1 VKGEGVP
8 QEGIRG
14 NEDEVQTLR
23 EERDRLREQLD
34 GAHSRASQA
43 EQEKAR
49 ERVRGWLALGLT
61 GLLSFVLVATYAYL
75 MILSLYFA
83 EALSTQEVHTLI
95 PMVGTTLLTP
105 LVGLIGAVTG
115 FYFGGLT
122 AVQAASQGHAAAQE
136 ATQQGAQATQQ
147 GAQQGAQAA
156 TTGAQVATDGA
167 TQAATDAAV
176 QAVTGQS
183 PQQQTGDR

>member
-8 QEGIRG
+8 ADAIRG
-14 NEDEVQTLR
+14 DGQKIQTLS
-23 EERDRLREQLD
+23 EDNDRLREELKTV
-34 GAHSRASQA
+34 RSQA
-43 EQEKAR
+43 EQERAR

-83 EALSTQEVHTLI
+83 EDLSTQEVTALI

-122 AVQAASQGHAAAQE
+122 AVQAASQGHAATQA
-136 ATQQGAQATQQ
+136 ATQQGAQAAQQ

-156 TTGAQVATDGA
+156 TQRAQVGT
-167 TQAATDAAV
+167 
-176 QAVTGQS
+176 
-183 PQQQTGDR
+183 